1 MTIEFGKSK
10 DLKNGF
16 FLPKLKLFLIQYFSI
31 FNFLNLSDKFVEIL
45 KLNYPN
51 CNIHFQ
57 ILNFNL
63 PNCYIILKYQNIFY
77 YGVNYYG

>member
-1 MTIEFGKSK
+1 M
-10 DLKNGF
+10 DF
-16 FLPKLKLFLIQYFSI
+16 FTKMKIIFNSIFSI

-63 PNCYIILKYQNIFY
+63 PNCYIILKYQNISTMVLITIVKNLCNSY
-77 YGVNYYG
+77 ML